1 MAQVLTN
8 RSNAMS
14 KLAIKQFM
22 ITSER
27 YLRLSEKD
35 RSAFNRNQNDRF
47 NYSDNG
53 AISKSRQISYR
64 RYVAQINTASA
75 K

>member
-1 MAQVLTN
+1 
-8 RSNAMS
+8 MS

-22 ITSER
+22 NTSER

-35 RSAFNRNQNDRF
+35 RSKFNRNQIDPF
-47 NYSDNG
+47 NYYDNG

>member
-1 MAQVLTN
+1 MC
-8 RSNAMS
+8 

-35 RSAFNRNQNDRF
+35 RPAFNRNQIDRF

-64 RYVAQINTASA
+64 RYVAQINTAST